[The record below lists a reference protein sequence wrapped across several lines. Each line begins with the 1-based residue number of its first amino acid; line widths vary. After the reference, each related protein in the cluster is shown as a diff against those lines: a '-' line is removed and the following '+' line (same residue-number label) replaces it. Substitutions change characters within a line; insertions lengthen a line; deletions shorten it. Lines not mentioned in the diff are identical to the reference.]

1 MVQYIVN
8 IIRNSIKQSIA
19 HDVNHGVFVL
29 CSNLGVSPAREFN
42 TNNEN
47 KLHNAYAVEH

>member
-8 IIRNSIKQSIA
+8 TIRNSIKQSIA

-29 CSNLGVSPAREFN
+29 CSNLGVLQESSTQTMK
-42 TNNEN
+42 TNCTTRTP
-47 KLHNAYAVEH
+47 